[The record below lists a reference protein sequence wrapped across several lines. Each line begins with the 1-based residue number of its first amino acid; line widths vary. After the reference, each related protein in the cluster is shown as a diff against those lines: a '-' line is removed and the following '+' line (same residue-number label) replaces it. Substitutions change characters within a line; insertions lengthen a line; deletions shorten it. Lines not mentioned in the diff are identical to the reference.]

1 MIHSLIK
8 ILKLSNIIIVIIC
21 ITTDLLAKE
30 RLILGTTTSTFDSGF
45 IDYIRDNFEKKYN
58 YSVHSIAQGTGQIIN
73 TAKHGNI
80 DVLITHYRPYEEIFI
95 KNGFGIRRYN
105 LMYNDFVII
114 GPKDDPAEIKNEN
127 DLKLVMNDISQSNSI
142 FVSRSDNSGTHLKE
156 LELWNFSNIKVE
168 SLGNNYKKIGSGM
181 GHTLNFTNSI
191 KGYTVSD
198 RSTWLSFNNKN
209 NIQILF
215 EGHEKLRNQYA
226 VIIVDPKNKNNKN
239 FERAKIFVQ
248 WLLSSEGKEIIN
260 NFFVNNQQL
269 FFFNGESY
277 KE

>member
-1 MIHSLIK
+1 
-8 ILKLSNIIIVIIC
+8 
-21 ITTDLLAKE
+21 
-30 RLILGTTTSTFDSGF
+30 
-45 IDYIRDNFEKKYN
+45 
-58 YSVHSIAQGTGQIIN
+58 
-73 TAKHGNI
+73 
-80 DVLITHYRPYEEIFI
+80 
-95 KNGFGIRRYN
+95 
-105 LMYNDFVII
+105 
-114 GPKDDPAEIKNEN
+114 
-127 DLKLVMNDISQSNSI
+127 
-142 FVSRSDNSGTHLKE
+142 
-156 LELWNFSNIKVE
+156 
-168 SLGNNYKKIGSGM
+168 M